1 MQCLTVRVAL
11 LITISCCCCLAMI
24 VPGQAYAQSGAV
36 PADMPLQGAKVITLK
51 KLMADANAVTTL
63 KVKAGT
69 TVIWLND
76 TSRVLELEFTGKQV
90 TMACGSPVG
99 FFVNEEGSYTSQ
111 KIVPKAVVSLCF
123 LEPGEFPYHLLLGK
137 LKGPDPLQ
145 GKNFKGTIIVE

>member
-1 MQCLTVRVAL
+1 MRRNVRCAMLLLT
-11 LITISCCCCLAMI
+11 ITCCCLSLWALGPAY
-24 VPGQAYAQSGAV
+24 VQAEEA
-36 PADMPLQGAKVITLK
+36 PAETPLQGAKVITLK
-51 KLMADANAVTTL
+51 RLMADANAVTTVN
-63 KVKAGT
+63 VKPGT

-111 KIVPKAVVSLCF
+111 KIIPKAVVSLCF
-123 LEPGEFPYHLLLGK
+123 IEPGEFPYQLLLGK

-145 GKNFKGTIIVE
+145 GKNFKGRIIVE

>member
-1 MQCLTVRVAL
+1 MNRFRSNAAL
-11 LITISCCCCLAMI
+11 LIAACCWCCAFAI
-24 VPGQAYAQSGAV
+24 PEPAYAQSGDA
-36 PADMPLQGAKVITLK
+36 PADLPLQGAKVITLK
-51 KLMADANAVTTL
+51 RLMADANAVTTVT
-63 KVKAGT
+63 VKPGT

-111 KIVPKAVVSLCF
+111 KIIPKAVVSLCF
-123 LEPGEFPYHLLLGK
+123 IEPGEFSYQLLLGK

-145 GKNFKGTIIVE
+145 GKNFNGKIIVQ

>member
-1 MQCLTVRVAL
+1 MKLLTVRAAL
-11 LITISCCCCLAMI
+11 LITVSCCCFAM
-24 VPGQAYAQSGAV
+24 VMPGPAYVQAEEA

-51 KLMADANAVTTL
+51 RLMADANAVTTL

-76 TSRVLELEFTGKQV
+76 TSRVLEIEFTGKQV
-90 TMACGSPVG
+90 TMACGSAVG

-111 KIVPKAVVSLCF
+111 KIVPQAVVSLCF
-123 LEPGEFPYHLLLGK
+123 LEPGEYPYALLLGK

>member
-1 MQCLTVRVAL
+1 MKRFTLYAAL
-11 LITISCCCCLAMI
+11 LIAICCWFLAAGI
-24 VPGQAYAQSGAV
+24 PRQAYAESGETT
-36 PADMPLQGAKVITLK
+36 ADTPLQGAKVITLK
-51 KLMADANAVTTL
+51 RLMADANAVTTVN
-63 KVKAGT
+63 VKPGT

-111 KIVPKAVVSLCF
+111 KIIPKAVVSLCF
-123 LEPGEFPYHLLLGK
+123 IEPGEFPYQLLLGK

>member
-1 MQCLTVRVAL
+1 MKLVTVRAGL
-11 LITISCCCCLAMI
+11 LIAISYCSLAM
-24 VPGQAYAQSGAV
+24 VMPGQAYAQTGQAPS
-36 PADMPLQGAKVITLK
+36 DMPLQGAKVITLK
-51 KLMADANAVTTL
+51 RLMADANAVTTVS
-63 KVKAGT
+63 VKPGT

-111 KIVPKAVVSLCF
+111 KIIPKAVVSLCF
-123 LEPGEFPYHLLLGK
+123 IEPGAFPYQLLLGK

>member
-1 MQCLTVRVAL
+1 MNRFRSNAAL
-11 LITISCCCCLAMI
+11 LTAVCCWCFAFAISE
-24 VPGQAYAQSGAV
+24 PAYAQSGEA
-36 PADMPLQGAKVITLK
+36 PADLPLQGAKVIALK
-51 KLMADANAVTTL
+51 RLMADANAVTTVT
-63 KVKAGT
+63 VKPGT

-111 KIVPKAVVSLCF
+111 KIIPKAVVSLCF
-123 LEPGEFPYHLLLGK
+123 IEPGEFPYQLLLGK

-145 GKNFKGTIIVE
+145 GKNFRGTIIVE

>member
-1 MQCLTVRVAL
+1 MNRFRSNAAL
-11 LITISCCCCLAMI
+11 LIAVCCWCLAFAI
-24 VPGQAYAQSGAV
+24 PELAYAQSGEA

-51 KLMADANAVTTL
+51 RLMADANAVTTVT
-63 KVKAGT
+63 VKQGT

-90 TMACGSPVG
+90 TMACGSAVG

-123 LEPGEFPYHLLLGK
+123 IEPGEFPYQLVLGK

>member
-1 MQCLTVRVAL
+1 MNCFRSNAAL
-11 LITISCCCCLAMI
+11 LIAVCCWCLAFAI
-24 VPGQAYAQSGAV
+24 PEPARAQTEQA

-51 KLMADANAVTTL
+51 RLMADANAVTTVT
-63 KVKAGT
+63 VKPGT

-111 KIVPKAVVSLCF
+111 KIIPKAVVSLCF
-123 LEPGEFPYHLLLGK
+123 IEPGEFSYQLLLGK

>member
-1 MQCLTVRVAL
+1 MNRFRSIAVLLTAV
-11 LITISCCCCLAMI
+11 CCWCLAFAI
-24 VPGQAYAQSGAV
+24 SEPARAQTEQA

-51 KLMADANAVTTL
+51 RLMADANAVTTVT
-63 KVKAGT
+63 VKPGT

-76 TSRVLELEFTGKQV
+76 TSRVLELEFAGKQV

-111 KIVPKAVVSLCF
+111 KIIPKAMVSLCF
-123 LEPGEFPYHLLLGK
+123 IEPGEFPYQLLLGK

>member
-1 MQCLTVRVAL
+1 MRRYTPLAIL
-11 LITISCCCCLAMI
+11 LLAVTWCCLAALA
-24 VPGQAYAQSGAV
+24 VNPAYARAEEA

-51 KLMADANAVTTL
+51 RLMADANAVTTL

-76 TSRVLELEFTGKQV
+76 TSRVLEIEFTGKQV

-111 KIVPKAVVSLCF
+111 KIIPKAVVSLCF
-123 LEPGEFPYHLLLGK
+123 IEPGEFSYQLLLGK

>member
-1 MQCLTVRVAL
+1 MNCFRSNAVL
-11 LITISCCCCLAMI
+11 LIAVCCWCFAFAI
-24 VPGQAYAQSGAV
+24 PGPACAQIEQA

-51 KLMADANAVTTL
+51 KLIADANAVTTVN
-63 KVKAGT
+63 VKPGT

-99 FFVNEEGSYTSQ
+99 FFINEEGSYISQ
-111 KIVPKAVVSLCF
+111 KIIPKAVVSLCF
-123 LEPGEFPYHLLLGK
+123 IEPGEFPYQLLLGK

>member
-1 MQCLTVRVAL
+1 MKRYTPLSML
-11 LITISCCCCLAMI
+11 LLAVTWCCLSLLAI
-24 VPGQAYAQSGAV
+24 GQAYAQAEGT

-51 KLMADANAVTTL
+51 RLMADANAVTTL

-76 TSRVLELEFTGKQV
+76 TSRVLEIEFTGKQV
-90 TMACGSPVG
+90 TIACGSTVG

-111 KIVPKAVVSLCF
+111 KIVPQAVVSLCF
-123 LEPGEFPYHLLLGK
+123 LEPGEYPYALLLRK

-145 GKNFKGTIIVE
+145 GKNFRGTIIVE